1 MTDTPAALREAHH
14 ADVSGGWLRPAVFG
28 AMDGLVTNIALIA
41 GVGGG
46 GVSPRNVVLT
56 GAAGLVAGA
65 ISMGLGEYTSVRS
78 ANEQVAAEV
87 AKERRELE
95 RHPEAEARELAD
107 AWVARGLP
115 RELATQVAE
124 AVRANPEEA
133 LRVHVR
139 EELGVDPD
147 DQPSPWAAAISS
159 FVCFS
164 IGALV
169 PLLPYLL
176 GFTSLWL
183 ALAVGGVGLFVAGAI
198 VARFTNR
205 ALVACRSAAAAA
217 RRAGGRRHLPDRRAD
232 RRRRRHRLRLE
243 PSSAGQQV
251 VDRAVD
257 RPPPGGQFLGLAGQ
271 RRAHLGH
278 VRPGQPGTPHRVP
291 GVAEVGAAEQPL
303 HRRRGQ
309 PRLAEHEQRLVRLV
323 PLGQPQRPGVRR
335 AAPVPRLP
343 RRAGELGGPGTRKSC
358 QVLVAQLRQPAGRIV
373 QGAGGDVPISDQR
386 PAGT

>member
-46 GVSPRNVVLT
+46 GVSPRSVVLT

-115 RELATQVAE
+115 RDLATQVAE
-124 AVRANPEEA
+124 AVRRNPEEA

-147 DQPSPWAAAISS
+147 EQPSPWAAAVSS
-159 FVCFS
+159 FLCFS
-164 IGALV
+164 VGALV
-169 PLLPYLL
+169 PLVTYLL
-176 GFTSLWL
+176 GFTSLAL
-183 ALAVGGVGLFVAGAI
+183 ALAVGGVGLFVAGAV

-205 ALVACRSAAAAA
+205 NWWSS
-217 RRAGGRRHLPDRRAD
+217 G
-232 RRRRRHRLRLE
+232 LRQLLL
-243 PSSAGQQV
+243 G
-251 VDRAVD
+251 
-257 RPPPGGQFLGLAGQ
+257 GLAAG
-271 RRAHLGH
+271 ATYL
-278 VRPGQPGTPHRVP
+278 
-291 GVAEVGAAEQPL
+291 VGALIGIQ
-303 HRRRGQ
+303 
-309 PRLAEHEQRLVRLV
+309 
-323 PLGQPQRPGVRR
+323 
-335 AAPVPRLP
+335 
-343 RRAGELGGPGTRKSC
+343 GGIG
-358 QVLVAQLRQPAGRIV
+358 
-373 QGAGGDVPISDQR
+373 
-386 PAGT
+386 

>member
-46 GVSPRNVVLT
+46 GVSPRSVVLT
-56 GAAGLVAGA
+56 GTAGLVAGA

-164 IGALV
+164 VGALV

-205 ALVACRSAAAAA
+205 AWWR
-217 RRAGGRRHLPDRRAD
+217 GG
-232 RRRRRHRLRLE
+232 
-243 PSSAGQQV
+243 
-251 VDRAVD
+251 
-257 RPPPGGQFLGLAGQ
+257 
-271 RRAHLGH
+271 
-278 VRPGQPGTPHRVP
+278 
-291 GVAEVGAAEQPL
+291 
-303 HRRRGQ
+303 
-309 PRLAEHEQRLVRLV
+309 
-323 PLGQPQRPGVRR
+323 
-335 AAPVPRLP
+335 
-343 RRAGELGGPGTRKSC
+343 
-358 QVLVAQLRQPAGRIV
+358 LRQLLLGALAAGATYLI
-373 QGAGGDVPISDQR
+373 GALIGVGGGI
-386 PAGT
+386 G

>member
-46 GVSPRNVVLT
+46 GVSPRSVVLT
-56 GAAGLVAGA
+56 GTAGLVAGA

-164 IGALV
+164 VGALV

-205 ALVACRSAAAAA
+205 AWWRS
-217 RRAGGRRHLPDRRAD
+217 G
-232 RRRRRHRLRLE
+232 
-243 PSSAGQQV
+243 
-251 VDRAVD
+251 
-257 RPPPGGQFLGLAGQ
+257 
-271 RRAHLGH
+271 
-278 VRPGQPGTPHRVP
+278 
-291 GVAEVGAAEQPL
+291 
-303 HRRRGQ
+303 
-309 PRLAEHEQRLVRLV
+309 
-323 PLGQPQRPGVRR
+323 
-335 AAPVPRLP
+335 
-343 RRAGELGGPGTRKSC
+343 
-358 QVLVAQLRQPAGRIV
+358 LRQLLLGALAAGATYLI
-373 QGAGGDVPISDQR
+373 GALIGVGGGI
-386 PAGT
+386 G

>member
-46 GVSPRNVVLT
+46 GVSPRSIVLT
-56 GAAGLVAGA
+56 GTAGLVAGA

-198 VARFTNR
+198 VARFTYR
-205 ALVACRSAAAAA
+205 PWWTS
-217 RRAGGRRHLPDRRAD
+217 G
-232 RRRRRHRLRLE
+232 LRQLLL
-243 PSSAGQQV
+243 G
-251 VDRAVD
+251 
-257 RPPPGGQFLGLAGQ
+257 GLAAG
-271 RRAHLGH
+271 ATYLIGALI
-278 VRPGQPGTPHRVP
+278 
-291 GVAEVGAAEQPL
+291 GV
-303 HRRRGQ
+303 
-309 PRLAEHEQRLVRLV
+309 
-323 PLGQPQRPGVRR
+323 
-335 AAPVPRLP
+335 
-343 RRAGELGGPGTRKSC
+343 GGGI
-358 QVLVAQLRQPAGRIV
+358 G
-373 QGAGGDVPISDQR
+373 
-386 PAGT
+386 

>member
-1 MTDTPAALREAHH
+1 MTETPAALREAHH

-46 GVSPRNVVLT
+46 GVSPRSVVLT
-56 GAAGLVAGA
+56 GTAGLVAGA

-107 AWVARGLP
+107 VWVARGLP
-115 RELATQVAE
+115 RDLATQVAE
-124 AVRANPEEA
+124 AVRRNPEEA

-169 PLLPYLL
+169 PLLSYLL

-183 ALAVGGVGLFVAGAI
+183 ALAVGGVGLFLAGAI
-198 VARFTNR
+198 VARFTY
-205 ALVACRSAAAAA
+205 RSWWTS
-217 RRAGGRRHLPDRRAD
+217 G
-232 RRRRRHRLRLE
+232 
-243 PSSAGQQV
+243 
-251 VDRAVD
+251 
-257 RPPPGGQFLGLAGQ
+257 
-271 RRAHLGH
+271 
-278 VRPGQPGTPHRVP
+278 
-291 GVAEVGAAEQPL
+291 
-303 HRRRGQ
+303 
-309 PRLAEHEQRLVRLV
+309 
-323 PLGQPQRPGVRR
+323 
-335 AAPVPRLP
+335 
-343 RRAGELGGPGTRKSC
+343 
-358 QVLVAQLRQPAGRIV
+358 LRQLLLGALAAGATYLIGTLIGV
-373 QGAGGDVPISDQR
+373 GG
-386 PAGT
+386 GLG